1 MKRILIPLWGDDV
14 APRFDTAQEVLI
26 AVMEDDGR
34 VADKRVVILPEASA
48 EGLCN
53 LILTERVDEVICCG
67 IEEEYY
73 QYLVWKKVEVV
84 DSVAGP
90 SMAVLERVA
99 AGCLESGA
107 VLVARRGS
115 RGGVS

>member
-26 AVMEDDGR
+26 AVVQDDGR
-34 VADKRVVILPEASA
+34 ISDRRVVILPEASA

-67 IEEEYY
+67 IEDEYY
-73 QYLVWKKVEVV
+73 QYLAWKKVGVI

-90 SMAVLERVA
+90 SAAVLEKAA
-99 AGCLESGA
+99 AGRLESGEM
-107 VLVARRGS
+107 LVGTRRGAA
-115 RGGVS
+115 GVS

>member
-26 AVMEDDGR
+26 AVVEEDGR
-34 VADKRVVILPEASA
+34 ISDKRVVILPEASA

-53 LILTERVDEVICCG
+53 LILTERIDEVICCG

-73 QYLVWKKVEVV
+73 QYLVWKKVRVI

-90 SMAVLERVA
+90 SAAVLERAA
-99 AGCLESGA
+99 AGRLASGEI
-107 VLVARRGS
+107 LPARRGAP
-115 RGGVS
+115 G